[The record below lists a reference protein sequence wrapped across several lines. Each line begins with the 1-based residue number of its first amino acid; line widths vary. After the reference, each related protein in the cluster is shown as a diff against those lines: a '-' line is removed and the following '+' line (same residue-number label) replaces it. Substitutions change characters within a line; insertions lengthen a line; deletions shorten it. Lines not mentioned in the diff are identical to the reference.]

1 MEVIFINEE
10 NLEYWQKRAKE
21 NVVALGF
28 FDGVHK
34 GHEKVI
40 ETAKCEAEKRGV
52 STNVMSFFPHPREVL
67 SAGKDKVD
75 YLIPLKEKIRVLETL
90 DVDTLYIIDFTKTFA
105 SLSPEEYVEEYLMNL
120 KTRHA
125 VAGYDFSYGFKGTGS
140 IDTIFSDSGHKVTTT
155 TVEKVE
161 YQGEKISS
169 TRIRNAIA
177 DGRMSELSNM
187 IGRLYRTCL
196 NVKDGDMEL
205 EAYYMLPC
213 DGIYDVSI
221 DIGGIK
227 YDSQIHV
234 DNDDRK
240 IYFTKRCLMNKI
252 NHRNISIIWKNK
264 VASSTKYQLVAN

>member
-1 MEVIFINEE
+1 MEVIFIDEE
-10 NLEYWQKRAKE
+10 NLGYWQSQAKE

-40 ETAKCEAEKRGV
+40 ETAKHEAEKRGV
-52 STNVMSFFPHPREVL
+52 STNVMSFFPHPKEVL
-67 SAGKDKVD
+67 SANKNKVD

-105 SLSPEEYVEEYLMNL
+105 SMSPEKYVQEYLMNL
-120 KTRHA
+120 NTQHA
-125 VAGYDFSYGFKGTGS
+125 VAGYDFSYGFKGAGT
-140 IDTIFSDSGHKVTTT
+140 IDTIFMDSGHEVTTT
-155 TVEKVE
+155 TVQKVE

-169 TRIRNAIA
+169 TRIRNSIA
-177 DGRMSELSNM
+177 EGRMSELTNM

-196 NVKDGDMEL
+196 NVKDGYLEL
-205 EAYYMLPC
+205 EDYYMLPG
-213 DGIYDVSI
+213 DGIYDVLI
-221 DIGGIK
+221 DLGGVK

-234 DNDDRK
+234 DNHARK
-240 IYFTKRCLMNKI
+240 IHFTKRCLMKKI

-264 VASSTKYQLVAN
+264 VASSAKYQLVAN